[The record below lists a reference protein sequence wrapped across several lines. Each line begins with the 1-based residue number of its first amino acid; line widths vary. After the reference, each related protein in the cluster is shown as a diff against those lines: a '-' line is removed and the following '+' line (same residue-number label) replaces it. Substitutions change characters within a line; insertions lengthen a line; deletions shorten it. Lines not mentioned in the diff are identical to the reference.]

1 MASRETFAK
10 CYFCDKVFPELPEI
24 KNGRKF
30 ARKVVFCDSRC
41 YHAYLAANRPLVKFD
56 QPAALDIA
64 RRATARLDELKADV
78 LFSKPDADK
87 SLVVEEIIYDLTFIV
102 EGRESVT
109 KGERY
114 GYMLGVRSA
123 QPAAGL
129 RP

>member
-10 CYFCDKVFPELPEI
+10 CYYCDKYVPELPEI
-24 KNGRKF
+24 KNGKKF

-41 YHAYLAANRPLVKFD
+41 FGAYLSENRPMPKFD

-114 GYMLGVRSA
+114 GYMLGMCPAR
-123 QPAAGL
+123 PAARL